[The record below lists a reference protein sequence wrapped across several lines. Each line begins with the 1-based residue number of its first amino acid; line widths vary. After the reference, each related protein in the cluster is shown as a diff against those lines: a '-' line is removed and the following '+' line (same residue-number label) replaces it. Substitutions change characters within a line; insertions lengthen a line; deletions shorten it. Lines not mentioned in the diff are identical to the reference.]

1 MNLYAETYKVLMKE
15 TKDRNREIKYAHQ
28 LENSTLV
35 KISMPLKLIY
45 SFNTIPIKIP
55 AKMFI
60 DIVKVIIKSI

>member
-1 MNLYAETYKVLMKE
+1 
-15 TKDRNREIKYAHQ
+15 
-28 LENSTLV
+28 
-35 KISMPLKLIY
+35 MPLKLIY